1 MTSLASNVDSDRW
14 GDRGHEI
21 EVFPSDSPKRAHHY
35 AGIEHMIPA
44 ELMAAQVTEA
54 VAARRRPEFLII
66 GRTNAM
72 RASNMDDALHRGEA
86 YRKATISAPLED
98 VRPKR

>member
-1 MTSLASNVDSDRW
+1 MTSLASNVDSDR
-14 GDRGHEI
+14 RGARGRKI
-21 EVFPSDSPKRAHHY
+21 EVFPSDSPKRAHHH
-35 AGIEHMIPA
+35 AGIEHMIPV
-44 ELMAAQVTEA
+44 ELMAAKVRET

-72 RASNMDDALHRGEA
+72 QASTMDDALRRGEA

-98 VRPKR
+98 VRLKR